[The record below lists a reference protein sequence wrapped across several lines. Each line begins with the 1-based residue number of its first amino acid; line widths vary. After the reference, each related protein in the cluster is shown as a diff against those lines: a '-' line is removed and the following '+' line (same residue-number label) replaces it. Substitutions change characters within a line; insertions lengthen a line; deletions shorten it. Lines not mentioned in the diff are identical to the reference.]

1 MVYIC
6 YTSLFGYRSA
16 NTTSVAGET
25 LGGFEMKALLFTGVL
40 SLAFALLAFIGARR
54 ADKRGLI
61 LIALAVL
68 VALDIWVVQTPRM
81 QVAVT
86 TGGKMADLA
95 IITAFGV
102 KFGALDVAL
111 AVAII
116 ATFAAIST
124 AVMTGLSVLA
134 QVVAFVVGLAVAKSV
149 ATPLP
154 GAAFIAAFT
163 LPFIWFTRKEWAKM
177 PAGDKISTAVVCGL
191 ALVVSL
197 AGLVKA
203 VA

>member
-1 MVYIC
+1 MNAV
-6 YTSLFGYRSA
+6 
-16 NTTSVAGET
+16 
-25 LGGFEMKALLFTGVL
+25 MFTVVL
-40 SLAFALLAFIGARR
+40 SLALAVPAFLGARR

-61 LIALAVL
+61 LIALAMM

-81 QVAVT
+81 QTAITV
-86 TGGKMADLA
+86 GGKLADLA

-102 KFGALDVAL
+102 KLGALDVAL

-116 ATFAAIST
+116 ATIAAIST
-124 AVMTGLSVLA
+124 VVMTGLSVLA
-134 QVVAFVVGLAVAKSV
+134 QVAAFVVGLAIARSI

-163 LPFIWFTRKEWAKM
+163 LPFVWLTRKEWAKM